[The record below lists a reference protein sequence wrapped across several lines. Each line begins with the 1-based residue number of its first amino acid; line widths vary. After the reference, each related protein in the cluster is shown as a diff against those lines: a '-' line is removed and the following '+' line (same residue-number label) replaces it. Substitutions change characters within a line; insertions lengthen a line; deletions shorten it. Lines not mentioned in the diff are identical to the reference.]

1 MPTLVHPWTEAAK
14 LSVLRKYVYDNS
26 VDIFVAATD
35 VSDLIIG
42 SRGGIDESML
52 AEANDALDTHFVRA
66 DDVIRLGAF
75 DGVEMVATYQHGE
88 MASEETLIDGGH
100 MFGYTT
106 CETYGRCQATPER
119 RMYVGS
125 RCSHLGLEGLC
136 YASSART
143 LECGRATNVHS
154 RHAPLTAVRAP
165 NYASGQS
172 IQTLTRIR
180 PCPWRT
186 TIEAGGATFRPMYAR
201 RLLFAGCMV
210 PDDNNYERTAEVH
223 LPQACAIPTHF
234 YPGCLF
240 PGALNYMPGAR
251 ESAFCQYPTSGCTD
265 PTAINYNARATQDD
279 GSCLPGV
286 RGCTLPALSPFSTL
300 PLSAADRNLTARSNA
315 TDALRN
321 ESHSVNAVSERR
333 TRPAAMMPRYVG
345 IPFRG
350 LVPFATYGAV
360 VAHNPAANVL
370 EGCVIAVEGCMDVNA
385 ANFDP
390 NATINQGSWC
400 VPRVAGCLDPVAFNY
415 NPFATVDNVSACVT
429 MRRGCTSPTALNF
442 DVSARHHGY
451 CYERVQGCLDPA
463 AFNYRCGYGG
473 SELLSPCA
481 MDSSHADLAGART
494 ATSMVTV
501 HQPLVCNMYNS
512 SAVALSEQI
521 DHKIALAINAAALY
535 PGRDIFFRLLIE
547 FVADATVDEIA
558 STTVASMHR
567 TFVTLHPTRDARRTF
582 VTFAAGSVVFR
593 VAFEVATAEQLQKA
607 QASIMP
613 HAHSRAALGAFLAST
628 GAPSLLT
635 CPRFNVS
642 WGVVGPAGGQ
652 PLTIGESLGISAA
665 AIAGIGLLGAGV
677 CYFLGLPGCR
687 RIRGAGGAKVLPHMW
702 MGDMAYGTW
711 RGSSTTR
718 QIIVT
723 A

>member
-1 MPTLVHPWTEAAK
+1 MPTLVHSWTEAARQ
-14 LSVLRKYVYDNS
+14 SVQQQRVYGDQSLDN
-26 VDIFVAATD
+26 VRLNGNIG

-42 SRGGIDESML
+42 SRGQIP
-52 AEANDALDTHFVRA
+52 DTQFLRA
-66 DDVIRLGAF
+66 DEVLHLGSYL
-75 DGVEMVATYQHGE
+75 GVEMVATYQHGE
-88 MASEETLIDGGH
+88 MASEETLVQGAPL
-100 MFGYTT
+100 FGYAT
-106 CETYGRCQATPER
+106 CETYGRCNSTVAH

-125 RCSHLGLEGLC
+125 RCSHRGLEGLC

-143 LECGRATNVHS
+143 LECGRTIDIHS
-154 RHAPLTAVRAP
+154 RYAPTEGGVLPATLARTP
-165 NYASGQS
+165 LYASGLS
-172 IQTLTRIR
+172 FQTHMYVR
-180 PCPWRT
+180 PCPWGSPA
-186 TIEAGGATFRPMYAR
+186 ENGAPTGLRIVSR
-201 RLLFAGCMV
+201 RVMLAGCMLSNDTRYA
-210 PDDNNYERTAEVH
+210 PTAEVH
-223 LPQACAIPTHF
+223 VPHACAVPRAHPEI
-234 YPGCLF
+234 GCMF
-240 PGALNYMPGAR
+240 PAALNYQPGAR
-251 ESAFCQYPTSGCTD
+251 QVGPCQYITRGCID
-265 PTAINYNARATQDD
+265 STAINFNVRATEDD
-279 GSCLPGV
+279 GSCIAAV
-286 RGCTLPALSPFSTL
+286 RGCTLPSIDPFG
-300 PLSAADRNLTARSNA
+300 TAWNM
-315 TDALRN
+315 T
-321 ESHSVNAVSERR
+321 
-333 TRPAAMMPRYVG
+333 
-345 IPFRG
+345 RG
-350 LVPFATYGAV
+350 LIRNMTRGANASAPTAVVDRIGRTVPPLMRPRTVGTPLRGMVPFPQYGAAV
-360 VAHNPAANVL
+360 VHNPAANVL
-370 EGCVIAVEGCMDVNA
+370 DGCVIAVEGCMDSAA
-385 ANFDP
+385 ANYDLH
-390 NATINQGSWC
+390 ATLNQGSWC
-400 VPRVAGCLDPVAFNY
+400 IPRVVGCMDPSAFNY
-415 NPFATVDNVSACVT
+415 NPLATVSNTSTCVT
-429 MRRGCTSPTALNF
+429 TRRGCTSPTALNF
-442 DVSARHHGY
+442 DMSARHPGV

-473 SELLSPCA
+473 SELLTPCA
-481 MDSSHADLAGART
+481 MDSSHTALAGART

-512 SAVALSEQI
+512 SAVALSEQV
-521 DHKIALAINAAALY
+521 DTQIAHALNAAALN
-535 PGRDIFFRLLIE
+535 PGRDIFFRLLLE
-547 FVADATVDEIA
+547 FVADAAVDEIA
-558 STTVASMHR
+558 PTTVASMHR
-567 TFVTLHPTRDARRTF
+567 AFVTLHPTRDARRTF
-582 VTFAAGSVVFR
+582 VTFTAGSVVFR

>member
-26 VDIFVAATD
+26 VDIFVAETN

-75 DGVEMVATYQHGE
+75 DGVEMAATYQHGE

-106 CETYGRCQATPER
+106 CETYGRCPSTPER

-201 RLLFAGCMV
+201 RLLLAGCMV

-223 LPQACAIPTHF
+223 IPQACAIPTHF

-240 PGALNYMPGAR
+240 PGALNYNPGAR

-300 PLSAADRNLTARSNA
+300 LLSAADRNLAARSNA
-315 TDALRN
+315 TGALSN
-321 ESHSVNAVSERR
+321 ESHSVNASSERR
-333 TRPAAMMPRYVG
+333 TRPTAMMPRYVG

-350 LVPFATYGAV
+350 LVPIATYGAV

-400 VPRVAGCLDPVAFNY
+400 VPRVTGCLDPLAFNY

-521 DHKIALAINAAALY
+521 DHQIALAINAAALY

-593 VAFEVATAEQLQKA
+593 VAFEVATVEQLQVA
-607 QASIMP
+607 QANLMP
-613 HAHSRAALGAFLAST
+613 HAQSRAALGAFLALT
-628 GAPSLLT
+628 GAPSILT

-642 WGVVGPAGGQ
+642 WGVVGHSAGGQ

-665 AIAGIGLLGAGV
+665 AIAGAGIIGAGV
-677 CYFLGLPGCR
+677 CYFFGLPCCR
-687 RIRGAGGAKVLPHMW
+687 RISGAGGAKVLPHVW
-702 MGDMAYGTW
+702 MGNMAYGTW
-711 RGSSTTR
+711 RGPSTR
-718 QIIVT
+718 QIIIT